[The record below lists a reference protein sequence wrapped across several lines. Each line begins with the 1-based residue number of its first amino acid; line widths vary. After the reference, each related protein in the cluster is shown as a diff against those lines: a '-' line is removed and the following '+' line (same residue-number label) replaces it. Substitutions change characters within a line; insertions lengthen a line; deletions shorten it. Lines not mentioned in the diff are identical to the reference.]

1 MKRLK
6 EQSKGAEFKMA
17 GTNINGENKWYPAT
31 LVDINEGEYI
41 VRFNDGV
48 RVICDGYEEVR

>member
-1 MKRLK
+1 MKRLRD
-6 EQSKGAEFKMA
+6 QSIGTEFKMI

-31 LVDINEGEYI
+31 LVSIDEGEY
-41 VRFNDGV
+41 VVLFKDGV